1 MNRLVALLPLVLLAA
16 CSKAGQQA
24 APSESAASAGA
35 VAVASD
41 ASGTARASASSPT
54 VGVKIDEDGKLF
66 HFAYAYPANA
76 AGIPALQAQLEA
88 EKDKARAELVTQ
100 ARNGQKEA
108 KASGFDYNAYDST
121 SEWSVVTDIPGWLS
135 MKGEFYSFTG
145 GAHGNSG
152 TQPLL
157 WDKAA
162 NQRREPVSLFTSP
175 AALNAALGP
184 AYCAALNA
192 ERSKR
197 RQQKVDPT
205 SGDEFD
211 KCLDPSE
218 VTVLLGSGDK
228 AHFTRIGLIADPYMA
243 GPYAEGSYEITLP
256 VTAAV
261 LKAVRPEYRSVFAPA
276 R

>member
-1 MNRLVALLPLVLLAA
+1 MNRMVALLPLALLAA
-16 CSKAGQQA
+16 CSKAAEQGEPSEAASSEASAAQATAQADPAATAAA
-24 APSESAASAGA
+24 APGA
-35 VAVASD
+35 VA
-41 ASGTARASASSPT
+41 
-54 VGVKIDEDGKLF
+54 IDEDGKLF
-66 HFAYAYPANA
+66 HFAYSYPANA
-76 AGIPALQAQLEA
+76 AGIPALRAELEA
-88 EKDKARAELVTQ
+88 EKDKARTELVAQ
-100 ARNGQKEA
+100 AKDGQKES
-108 KASGFDYNAYDST
+108 KEGGYEYHPYDT
-121 SEWSVVTDIPGWLS
+121 VTEWTVVTDIPGWLS

-162 NQRREPVSLFTSP
+162 NRRREPIALFISP

-197 RQQKVDPT
+197 RQEKVDPN

-211 KCLDPSE
+211 KCLAPSE
-218 VTVLLGSGDK
+218 VTILLGSGDK

-243 GPYAEGSYEITLP
+243 GPYAEGDYEITLP
-256 VTAAV
+256 VNAAV
-261 LKAVRPEYRSVFAPA
+261 LKAVKPEYRSMFAVG

>member
-1 MNRLVALLPLVLLAA
+1 MNRMVALLPLALLAA
-16 CSKAGQQA
+16 CSKEAEQAGPSGA
-24 APSESAASAGA
+24 ASSEASAAQATAQGAPAGVSVKA
-35 VAVASD
+35 PPAF
-41 ASGTARASASSPT
+41 
-54 VGVKIDEDGKLF
+54 KIDEDGKLF
-66 HFAYAYPANA
+66 HFAYAYSANA
-76 AGIPALQAQLEA
+76 AGIPSLRAELEA
-88 EKDKARAELVTQ
+88 EKDKARAELV
-100 ARNGQKEA
+100 ASAKDGQKEA
-108 KASGFDYNAYDST
+108 KESGYDYNPYDSA

>member
-1 MNRLVALLPLVLLAA
+1 MNRMVALLPLALLAA
-16 CSKAGQQA
+16 CSKAGEQAGPSEATSGEGTAAQATAQADPAGVSVKA
-24 APSESAASAGA
+24 APAF
-35 VAVASD
+35 
-41 ASGTARASASSPT
+41 
-54 VGVKIDEDGKLF
+54 KIDEDGKLF

-76 AGIPALQAQLEA
+76 AGIPALHAELDA
-88 EKDKARAELVTQ
+88 EKDKARAELVAQ
-100 ARNGQKEA
+100 AKDGQKEA
-108 KASGFDYNAYDST
+108 KESGFDYNPYDSST
-121 SEWSVVTDIPGWLS
+121 EWTVVTEIPGWLS
-135 MKGEFYSFTG
+135 MLGGFYSFTG

-152 TQPLL
+152 SQALL

-162 NQRREPVSLFTSP
+162 NRRREPVSLFTSA

-197 RQQKVDPT
+197 RQEKVDPT

-211 KCLDPSE
+211 KCLAPSE
-218 VTVLLGSGDK
+218 VTILLGSGDK
-228 AHFTRIGLIADPYMA
+228 AHFTRIGLIADPYIA

-256 VTAAV
+256 VTPAL
-261 LKAVRPEYRSVFAPA
+261 LKALKPEYRGLFALG

>member
-1 MNRLVALLPLVLLAA
+1 MNRMVALLPLALLAA
-16 CSKAGQQA
+16 CSKAGEQAGPSDAANSEATAAQATAQADPAATAAA
-24 APSESAASAGA
+24 APGA
-35 VAVASD
+35 
-41 ASGTARASASSPT
+41 
-54 VGVKIDEDGKLF
+54 VKIDEDGKLF

-76 AGIPALQAQLEA
+76 SGIPALRAELEA

-100 ARNGQKEA
+100 AKDGQKES
-108 KASGFDYNAYDST
+108 KEGGYEYHPYDT
-121 SEWSVVTDIPGWLS
+121 VTEWTVVTDVPGWLS
-135 MKGEFYSFTG
+135 MKGEFYGFSG

-162 NQRREPVSLFTSP
+162 NRRREPISLFVSK
-175 AALNAALGP
+175 AAFDAALGQ

-197 RQQKVDPT
+197 REEKVDPK

-211 KCLDPSE
+211 KCLLPSE
-218 VTVLLGSGDK
+218 VTILLGSGDK
-228 AHFTRIGLIADPYMA
+228 AHFTRFGLIADPYMA
-243 GPYAEGSYEITLP
+243 GPYAEGNYEITLP
-256 VTAAV
+256 VTPAL
-261 LKAVRPEYRSVFAPA
+261 LKAVKPEYRSVFALG